1 MPPRNSAVVGVL
13 ENKVG
18 KLRKIACPRDSRVQ
32 RMASVALMNDP
43 LQARTTRWTPR
54 SFF

>member
-1 MPPRNSAVVGVL
+1 MPPRHSAVVSVL

-18 KLRKIACPRDSRVQ
+18 KLRKIACPRASRVQ
-32 RMASVALMNDP
+32 RVALIALMNDP